1 MSVEGPHPIPEKQL
15 DEILDGRRI
24 LKELDQS
31 QAPIA
36 TFAREHGISR
46 TKIYRLKERGFYRKN
61 SGIGKKQVVKE
72 KDGNRED
79 CPRDVALGRA
89 MGSSE
94 LRI

>member
-1 MSVEGPHPIPEKQL
+1 MARKGIREKVPTSSHSVGTKW
-15 DEILDGRRI
+15 
-24 LKELDQS
+24 
-31 QAPIA
+31 
-36 TFAREHGISR
+36 EHCGNSSLSSR
-46 TKIYRLKERGFYRKN
+46 DRVGTKWEDCGNIFGSDLWFYRKN

-79 CPRDVALGRA
+79 RPRDVALGRA